1 MITPA
6 PPSPV
11 SLRARLSTLA
21 GLALLAMAASFGQ
34 AAADDRPP
42 LAVVEL
48 FTSQGCASSPPADA
62 LLAELAADPSLV
74 AISLPVTY
82 WDYLGWTD
90 TRASQAN
97 TGRQFSY
104 AARRGDRAVYTPQ
117 MVVNGRTPVVGSDA
131 DAVREA
137 IATQADAGLGP
148 RISVEIRLA
157 DDMFE
162 VHVGEGPPGQRATV
176 WIGAVEPSVTVSVLR
191 GENGGRR
198 LSYTNVV
205 RVLQPIGVWRGE
217 AMSFELPA
225 DKIDRRSG
233 TSAVVIVQAEVD
245 GHPGEILG
253 AALLRPVEG

>member
-1 MITPA
+1 MM
-6 PPSPV
+6 
-11 SLRARLSTLA
+11 SLRGRLS
-21 GLALLAMAASFGQ
+21 ALGGVAFAML
-34 AAADDRPP
+34 AAAFAPASAEQRLP

-48 FTSQGCASSPPADA
+48 FTSQGCSSSPPADA
-62 LLAELAADPSLV
+62 LLAELAGDSTIV

-82 WDYLGWTD
+82 WDYLGWSD

-97 TGRQFSY
+97 TSRQFSY

-117 MVVNGRTPVVGSDA
+117 MIVNGRAPVVGSDA
-131 DAVREA
+131 EALREV
-137 IATQADAGLGP
+137 IRQQIDGGLGP
-148 RISVEIRLA
+148 RLSVEIRLA

-162 VHVGEGPPGQRATV
+162 IEVGALAGGQRATV
-176 WIGAVEPSVTVSVLR
+176 WIGAVEPSVTVQVLR

-198 LSYTNVV
+198 LTYTNVV

-225 DKIDRRSG
+225 EKIDRRAGS
-233 TSAVVIVQAEVD
+233 SAVVIVQSEVD

-253 AALLRPVEG
+253 AALLRPAEG